1 MMREKKRGVSIMVG
15 VRVKELL
22 VQDVADKKSS

>member
-1 MMREKKRGVSIMVG
+1 MMREKKRGVSIAVG
-15 VRVKELL
+15 PWVKEML